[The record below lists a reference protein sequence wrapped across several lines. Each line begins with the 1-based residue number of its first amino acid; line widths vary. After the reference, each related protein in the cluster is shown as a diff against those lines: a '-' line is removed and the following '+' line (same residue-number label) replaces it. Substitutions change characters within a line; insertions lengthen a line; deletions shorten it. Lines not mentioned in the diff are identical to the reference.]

1 MSPWHTP
8 KPWAAPPCPTS
19 PFQRPSGHWPRL
31 TFLLPPSPSKQ
42 RHNKLWRQQTDDSCL
57 QQPVDD
63 PVGPGDFQPE
73 TLDSTPEAPPPCLD
87 ATAPLPEFPGS
98 GALGGAA
105 LPCCFRRL
113 SDPLLRAPG
122 DETGGPVHLE
132 DLERDALLEEAAQ
145 LAEVSQP
152 ARHPP
157 EGPELCEREV
167 TKKPEPESQ
176 AEEMEREEALGARR
190 WRQPAAQL
198 DNLLNRENLNNNNS
212 KRSCPDD
219 LEVGVGSGVGG
230 GVPATSIPP
239 GGSPPH
245 AAPGWISERFCRPL
259 WRVDMGGPE
268 APRNV
273 CTPLP

>member
-1 MSPWHTP
+1 M
-8 KPWAAPPCPTS
+8 
-19 PFQRPSGHWPRL
+19 
-31 TFLLPPSPSKQ
+31 
-42 RHNKLWRQQTDDSCL
+42 
-57 QQPVDD
+57 DD
-63 PVGPGDFQPE
+63 PAGPGDFQPE
-73 TLDSTPEAPPPCLD
+73 TLDSTQEAPPPCLD

-152 ARHPP
+152 ARPPP
-157 EGPELCEREV
+157 EGLGFCEREV
-167 TKKPEPESQ
+167 TKKPEPEPQ
-176 AEEMEREEALGARR
+176 AEEMQREEALGARR
-190 WRQPAAQL
+190 WGQPAAQL

-219 LEVGVGSGVGG
+219 LEVGVGGG
-230 GVPATSIPP
+230 GACLPLPFHP
-239 GGSPPH
+239 GAAPPH
-245 AAPGWISERFCRPL
+245 VAPEWISKRFCRPL
-259 WRVDMGGPE
+259 WRVDSGRTRGPKE
-268 APRNV
+268 CLYTAPL
-273 CTPLP
+273 TLLPRCCVRQGF